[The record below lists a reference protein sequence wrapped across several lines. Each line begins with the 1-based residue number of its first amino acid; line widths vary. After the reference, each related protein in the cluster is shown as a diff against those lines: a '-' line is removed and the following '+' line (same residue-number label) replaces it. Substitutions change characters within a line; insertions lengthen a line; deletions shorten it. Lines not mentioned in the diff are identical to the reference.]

1 MKNDWENP
9 YQTPEVLLEPER
21 EYLATRVCFWPKIWI
36 IVQLLVV
43 VVGIGLS
50 VATIFSI
57 IGTGVVLSLAGI
69 VTAICAYRL
78 RLRWGIVLGASAPLF
93 SVFIFALINIME
105 WSPRDA
111 ELPVPMMASVYLVG
125 ALILSFGSLIEIRS
139 REKSEAANAI
149 ESLTEH

>member
-9 YQTPEVLLEPER
+9 YQTPEVLPEPER

-36 IVQLLVV
+36 SVQLLVV

-57 IGTGVVLSLAGI
+57 IGSGLVLSLAGI
-69 VTAICAYRL
+69 VMAICAYRL

-125 ALILSFGSLIEIRS
+125 ALILSFGSMIEIWS
-139 REKSEAANAI
+139 REKSEAAKTM
-149 ESLTEH
+149 ESLT